1 MSSVRF
7 KRHAFNSLLV
17 LHLIGMTLVVGV
29 RFANFAIEYAT
40 DAGSLQGLAAGRDLM
55 GLLARTLTAPG
66 FLLTV
71 VSGIGMVVL
80 RYGRNVPGWLW
91 VKVALTAAGMGVALA
106 KVAPALE
113 AARKWAHESAAQ
125 GQFLP

>member
-1 MSSVRF
+1 MSSARF

-29 RFANFAIEYAT
+29 RVANFAIEYAT

-80 RYGRNVPGWLW
+80 R
-91 VKVALTAAGMGVALA
+91 
-106 KVAPALE
+106 
-113 AARKWAHESAAQ
+113 
-125 GQFLP
+125 